1 MNSLASGRI
10 PISYL
15 IYTQD
20 GLVASADITRSYTIE
35 TATRYGQSSFLN
47 IVMNSDKKT
56 IDSMVNAKDLTMRI
70 AYRLSGTL
78 DYKIS
83 IDTLSKLSQ
92 LKYLTSQM
100 LY

>member
-1 MNSLASGRI
+1 M
-10 PISYL
+10 
-15 IYTQD
+15 
-20 GLVASADITRSYTIE
+20 
-35 TATRYGQSSFLN
+35 
-47 IVMNSDKKT
+47 KT
-56 IDSMVNAKDLTMRI
+56 IDSMVNEKDLTMRI